1 MKKWIALA
9 TGLSLVL
16 SGFAAAGFQ
25 PSKVQAADRTGF
37 VQTDGT
43 QFLLDGSTFYYAGTN
58 NYYLNFKPQ
67 YEVDQVMEDAAAM
80 GLKVIRTWGNL
91 DAGVKTDKVNKD
103 GYTVFTD
110 SVDGSGKR
118 KAFTTSTLMLTLE
131 DQWSMREKTAC
142 RSWTT
147 PSIRQSRK
155 VSGC

>member
-67 YEVDQVMEDAAAM
+67 YEEIGRAHV
-80 GLKVIRTWGNL
+80 
-91 DAGVKTDKVNKD
+91 
-103 GYTVFTD
+103 
-110 SVDGSGKR
+110 
-118 KAFTTSTLMLTLE
+118 
-131 DQWSMREKTAC
+131 
-142 RSWTT
+142 
-147 PSIRQSRK
+147 
-155 VSGC
+155 